1 MFHHIRMLLN
11 KFNQIL
17 IVKIILTKIYI
28 RNNNKLTLIIIN
40 NNNNKILII
49 HIINKILQY
58 RMLAPSIHKI
68 QIYHTNISMKL
79 MNNIIKIMMN
89 NLIISGI
96 MTFMTMAHMVYNK
109 IFNKQNQ

>member
-17 IVKIILTKIYI
+17 IIKIILTQIYI
-28 RNNNKLTLIIIN
+28 RNNNKLTLII

-49 HIINKILQY
+49 HIIYKILLY
-58 RMLAPSIHKI
+58 KMLSPSIHKI
-68 QIYHTNISMKL
+68 QIYHTNISTRL

-89 NLIISGI
+89 NIIISGI
-96 MTFMTMAHMVYNK
+96 MTSMTMALMVYNR
-109 IFNKQNQ
+109 IFYKQNQ